1 MIIHESILSMEGEL
15 HLKFLCLFNPSFVT
29 SWVSP
34 KKQND
39 GYMKTEILGIERTQ
53 QTNKQK
59 LCNSSVSKEVTW
71 RKIKQYPG
79 IKMGVALQSLQA
91 QKQKDHN

>member
-1 MIIHESILSMEGEL
+1 MIIHESILSMEREL

-39 GYMKTEILGIERTQ
+39 GYIKTEISQHLGIERPR
-53 QTNKQK
+53 QTFWK
-59 LCNSSVSKEVTW
+59 SYTSVLKFLSVTVIKYTLKYEVMSNLMY
-71 RKIKQYPG
+71 KI
-79 IKMGVALQSLQA
+79 
-91 QKQKDHN
+91 